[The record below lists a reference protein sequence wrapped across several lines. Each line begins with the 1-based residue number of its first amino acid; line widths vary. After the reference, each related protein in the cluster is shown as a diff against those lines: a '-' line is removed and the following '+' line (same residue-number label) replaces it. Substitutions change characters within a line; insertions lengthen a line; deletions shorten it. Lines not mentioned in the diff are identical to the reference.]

1 MAAATEKKRKVLPAV
16 YLLMT
21 LILMWLM
28 QIFLPVYRYVDE
40 PASYAGILPVILGI
54 AISTISSGLFIQA
67 GTGLLPFHEATTL
80 VTGGFYRFSR
90 NPMYL
95 GMILMLAGWAFLLG
109 SAGALLPLVI
119 FIWII
124 RNHFVL
130 GEERFL
136 EAVFGQ
142 RYLDYKSKVRR
153 WL

>member
-1 MAAATEKKRKVLPAV
+1 MTVAAEKKRKVLPAV

-28 QIFLPVYRYVDE
+28 HVFLPVYHYVHE
-40 PASYAGILPVILGI
+40 PASYAGIVPVILGI
-54 AISTISSGLFIQA
+54 AIATISSGMFIRA
-67 GTGLLPFHEATTL
+67 GTGLLPFEEATTL
-80 VTGGFYRFSR
+80 VTGGFYRYTR

-95 GMILMLAGWAFLLG
+95 GMILMLAGSAFLLG
-109 SAGALLPLVI
+109 SVGAALPLVI
-119 FIWII
+119 FILII

-142 RYLDYKSKVRR
+142 RYLDYKSSVRR
-153 WL
+153 WF

>member
-1 MAAATEKKRKVLPAV
+1 
-16 YLLMT
+16 MT
-21 LILMWLM
+21 LALMSLM
-28 QIFLPVYRYVDE
+28 QWFLPGWRYVHE
-40 PASYAGILPVILGI
+40 PLSYAGIIPVVFGI
-54 AISTISSGLFIQA
+54 FMASVSAAMFRKA
-67 GTGLLPFHEATTL
+67 GTGIEPFDEATIL
-80 VTGGFYRFSR
+80 VTGGFYRYSR

-95 GMILMLAGWAFLLG
+95 GMILMLVGSAFLLG

-119 FIWII
+119 FILVI

-130 GEERFL
+130 AEECFL